1 MTFKEAAIRIAEHT
15 NIHQRKEPNAIKIT
29 EALEIAVGLL
39 LWADNQPTMLFEED
53 DVTDIINE
61 YYNNGLRVGFHR
73 AKKAYNIGDD
83 NVYWADNK
91 DKLKE
96 FKADANRIAQAIEDT
111 KKYEK
116 RIKHGDY
123 Y

>member
-15 NIHQRKEPNAIKIT
+15 NIHQSKEPNAIKIT

-39 LWADNQPTMLFEED
+39 LWAENQPAILFEED
-53 DVTDIINE
+53 DVSEIINE
-61 YYNNGLRVGFHR
+61 YYNNGLRAGFNR
-73 AKKAYNIGDD
+73 AKRVYHICDD
-83 NVYWADNK
+83 NVYWTDDK

-96 FKADANRIAQAIEDT
+96 FKADSNRIAQAIENT

-116 RIKHGDY
+116 R
-123 Y
+123 